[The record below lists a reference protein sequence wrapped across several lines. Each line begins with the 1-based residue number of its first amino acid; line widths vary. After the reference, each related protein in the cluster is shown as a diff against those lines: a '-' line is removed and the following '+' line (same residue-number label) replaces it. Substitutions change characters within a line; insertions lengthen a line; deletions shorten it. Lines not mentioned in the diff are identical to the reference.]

1 MVSRPFCR
9 GFVLAV
15 ILLVAVAAAGVAR
28 GRAEEIADPTS
39 EVPQLG
45 SFPLP
50 LLVLFDYRG
59 ADPSA
64 EELAALQHSA
74 AAALAARR
82 PSARLLFDTAA
93 HRDGGGLSDPR
104 SLALA
109 RNAVGWLELGV
120 VDDGSATEI
129 EIAGYAV
136 ATAGA
141 VFRHSYREPPGL
153 LGPRL
158 GRAWEPAADAFDAA
172 FDALEESA
180 LAEVRYTAVTVRA
193 VPGTQIEGLG
203 STPRV
208 VPESGELAL
217 QLRSPLV
224 YTARARAP
232 LHYPGERLIL
242 VLDEPLE
249 VSLDQPVRS
258 AYSYELGLAD
268 AAYPTLKVMRR
279 IGGDYLFT
287 RAGLTTYL
295 LGVVPMIDDRERRFD
310 GDEEQLFISE
320 PFSVLGLQLGSYL
333 HPPYGRARLYL
344 AAGGQWRVIH
354 TRGYWGS
361 DPVAPWGVTATLG
374 VENRPSERWRL
385 FFEWQPALYRTEYPE
400 ILLDRL
406 PGAIHLWGG
415 ERDTAQ
421 DFATADDPARA
432 WIMAAAAFRLGVR
445 WQP

>member
-1 MVSRPFCR
+1 MSRPFFR

-15 ILLVAVAAAGVAR
+15 ILLAAVAAAGVAR

-39 EVPQLG
+39 EVPQVG
-45 SFPLP
+45 SFPVP
-50 LLVLFDYRG
+50 LLMLFNYRG
-59 ADPSA
+59 ADRGA
-64 EELAALQHSA
+64 EEMAALQHSA

-82 PSARLLFDTAA
+82 PSARLLSETAA
-93 HRDGGGLSDPR
+93 HTDGSGPSDPR

-109 RNAVGWLELGV
+109 RDAVGWLELSV
-120 VDDGSATEI
+120 VDDGTATEI

-136 ATAGA
+136 AAPA
-141 VFRHSYREPPGL
+141 VVFRHAYREPPGL
-153 LGPRL
+153 IGPRL
-158 GRAWEPAADAFDAA
+158 RRAWEPAVDAFDAA
-172 FDALEESA
+172 FEALVESA

-193 VPGTQIEGLG
+193 VPGTRIAGLG
-203 STPRV
+203 SAPRV
-208 VPESGELAL
+208 MPDSGELEL

-224 YTARARAP
+224 YVARARAP
-232 LHYPGERLIL
+232 LYYPSERLIL
-242 VLDEPLE
+242 VLDDPLE
-249 VSLDQPVRS
+249 ITLDQPQRS
-258 AYSYELGLAD
+258 AYSYEFGLAD
-268 AAYPTLKVMRR
+268 AAYPSANVMRR
-279 IGGDYLFT
+279 IGGDYLFA

-295 LGVVPMIDDRERRFD
+295 LGVVPFIDDRERRFD
-310 GDEEQLFISE
+310 DEEQLFISE

-354 TRGYWGS
+354 SRGYWGS

-385 FFEWQPALYRTEYPE
+385 FIEWQPALYRTEYPE

-406 PGAIHLWGG
+406 PGALHLWGG

-421 DFATADDPARA
+421 DVVFADDAARA
-432 WIMAAAAFRLGVR
+432 WILAAAAFRLGVR